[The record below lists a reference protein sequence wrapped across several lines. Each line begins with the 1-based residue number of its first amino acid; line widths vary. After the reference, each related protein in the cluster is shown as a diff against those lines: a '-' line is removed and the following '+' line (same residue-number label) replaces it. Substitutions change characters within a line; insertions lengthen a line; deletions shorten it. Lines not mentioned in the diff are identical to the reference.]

1 MNLIIVAQM
10 FTIDVVCELYLSEIS
25 VRGFLASKFLQWP
38 ISVRVASCSQ
48 TDVEAQSVSRVSD
61 AIVYPP
67 PHHPLPVWKS
77 SQ

>member
-1 MNLIIVAQM
+1 MYYTLE
-10 FTIDVVCELYLSEIS
+10 VVCEVYFSWIS
-25 VRGFLASKFLQWP
+25 VRSFFGLKISTMDHLCQSGFL
-38 ISVRVASCSQ
+38 RQ

-77 SQ
+77 NQ